1 MNENI
6 LYAKPLVEKEILEL
20 RDRVEKLNQK
30 PRLVIVKIGKD
41 KASDKYVQN
50 KIKRC
55 AEVGVVSEIVEFSET
70 VGQREVE
77 LEILRR
83 GCHSNVTAI
92 LLQLPIP
99 KHLNVDEIMLEMKPN
114 KDVDGFTIEN
124 IGAMVLGQEGNVP
137 CTARGVI
144 DLLKFY
150 NIKIEGK
157 DVVVVNRSNIVGK
170 PLMNMFL
177 NEDATVTVCHS
188 KTANLREKVKAA
200 DIVVTAIGKADF
212 FDVDSF
218 KEGSVIVDVAIN
230 FDSEGKMCGDVKKS
244 DYEKLVNKGC
254 KITPVPNG
262 VGQMTTLELIK
273 QTVEIAERECI

>member
-20 RDRVEKLNQK
+20 RNRVEKLNHK
-30 PRLVIVKIGKD
+30 PRLVIIKVGKD
-41 KASDKYVQN
+41 KASDRYVQN

-55 AEVGVVSEIVEFSET
+55 AEVGVISEIVEFTET
-70 VGQREVE
+70 VSQREVE
-77 LEILRR
+77 LEVLRR
-83 GCHSNVTAI
+83 SCCNNVTAI

-99 KHLNVDEIMLEMKPN
+99 KHLNVDEIMLEMESN

-124 IGAMVLGQEGNVP
+124 VGAMVLEQEGNVP

-150 NIKIEGK
+150 NIEIEGK
-157 DVVVVNRSNIVGK
+157 DVVIVNRSNIVGK

-177 NEDATVTVCHS
+177 NEDATITVCHS
-188 KTANLREKVKAA
+188 KTTNLREKVKAA
-200 DIVVTAIGKADF
+200 DIVISAIGKADF

-262 VGQMTTLELIK
+262 IGQMTTLELIK

>member
-20 RDRVEKLNQK
+20 RDRVEKLKHK
-30 PRLVIVKIGKD
+30 PRLVIIKIGKD

-55 AEVGVVSEIVEFSET
+55 AEVGVISEIVEFTET
-70 VGQREVE
+70 VSQREVE
-77 LEILRR
+77 LEVLRR
-83 GCHSNVTAI
+83 GCYNNVTAI

-99 KHLNVDEIMLEMKPN
+99 KHLNVDEIMLEMNSK

-124 IGAMVLGQEGNVP
+124 VGAMVLGQEGNVP

-150 NIKIEGK
+150 NIEIEGK
-157 DVVVVNRSNIVGK
+157 DVVIVNRSNIVGK

-188 KTANLREKVKAA
+188 KTTNLREKVKAA
-200 DIVVTAIGKADF
+200 DIVISAIGKADF

-244 DYEKLVNKGC
+244 DYEKLANKGC

-262 VGQMTTLELIK
+262 IGQMTTLELIK
-273 QTVEIAERECI
+273 QTVEIAEGECI